1 MVTPNGALFSSR
13 DEGVAP
19 TLCDGASQLR
29 VAPTASFR
37 LKTYSVGKIPS
48 SHDAIRCPMLFT
60 QPRDRLARWRV
71 LFLPTMQKP
80 HYQSDSEPNQED
92 GTARE

>member
-1 MVTPNGALFSSR
+1 LIFG
-13 DEGVAP
+13 
-19 TLCDGASQLR
+19 
-29 VAPTASFR
+29 TA

-48 SHDAIRCPMLFT
+48 FHYFIRCPILFT
-60 QPRDRLARWRV
+60 QPRGQLARWRV

-92 GTARE
+92 GTARKQDICRQHHPEILRHVSMN